1 MGSHRLRL
9 ILTIAFT
16 AVVLGVG
23 TTAVLAAAGP
33 RSLRGPML
41 SAWPPACATPTLSG
55 AVVDVTV
62 TDMGAMMGPGMM
74 GFGGNGPYG
83 PP

>member
-9 ILTIAFT
+9 ILIIAFT

-23 TTAVLAAAGP
+23 TT
-33 RSLRGPML
+33 
-41 SAWPPACATPTLSG
+41 